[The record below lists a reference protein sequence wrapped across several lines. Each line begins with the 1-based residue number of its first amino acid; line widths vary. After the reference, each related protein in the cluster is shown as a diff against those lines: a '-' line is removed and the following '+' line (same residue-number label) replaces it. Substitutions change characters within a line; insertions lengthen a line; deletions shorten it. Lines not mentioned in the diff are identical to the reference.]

1 MAAWRCQAITPS
13 NAFAFGKGN
22 RGRVPSPSA
31 PAVRSTADGAEA
43 RAPSISPSG
52 RPLQATPPCALQSDT
67 RWQQPQFGP
76 PGSSPYKQSSWTQRC
91 RPESD
96 GDESDAIPFQTRAG
110 EADPG
115 RISSQRDVM
124 TPEAEGSP
132 GRNTT

>member
-1 MAAWRCQAITPS
+1 MTRALVAVAAAWIGVKVMAS
-13 NAFAFGKGN
+13 GGVA
-22 RGRVPSPSA
+22 
-31 PAVRSTADGAEA
+31 AEA
-43 RAPSISPSG
+43 WSNS
-52 RPLQATPPCALQSDT
+52 T
-67 RWQQPQFGP
+67 RGP
-76 PGSSPYKQSSWTQRC
+76 PDSSPYKQSSWTQRC